1 MRFALLFVVV
11 ACGKSADKAPPA
23 TKLDKLN
30 VVVHGAP
37 LAVDRAFIK
46 RASPDVFTVLVGA
59 GKGSCEA
66 LLAGTEAGSGKSV
79 SFTITKRVGPAGHE
93 NFMITDV
100 WSRDFDVKVELPV
113 KVKLEGDGN
122 QGAVAKLAVSLRGPG
137 LELDGSFDA
146 TGCGETRP
154 TGMGVPKTTHTSKG
168 TITIANKVLDI
179 KGVTV
184 STRAGVAPTDLPNI
198 TISTNVKDCSSVTVP
213 APVIL
218 ERLDTKWSLRGT
230 WFEQPIQGDDAAAGL
245 AFTAND
251 VGKGPDGPTLDLQL
265 SGSGKIGDYSVK
277 LAGTAEAIE
286 CVR

>member
-1 MRFALLFVVV
+1 VRFALLFVVV
-11 ACGKSADKAPPA
+11 ACGKSADKPPPA
-23 TKLDKLN
+23 TKLDKLT
-30 VVVHGAP
+30 VVLDGAP

-59 GKGSCEA
+59 GKGSCQA
-66 LLAGTEAGSGKSV
+66 LLAGTEQGTGKSV
-79 SFTITKRVGPAGHE
+79 SFTITKRVAPSGLE
-93 NFMITDV
+93 RFVITDV
-100 WSRDFDVKVELPV
+100 WSRDFDVKVELPAEA
-113 KVKLEGDGN
+113 KLDGTAAIDTKTKLEL
-122 QGAVAKLAVSLRGPG
+122 AVAGKLSIRGELEAV
-137 LELDGSFDA
+137 
-146 TGCGETRP
+146 GCGETP
-154 TGMGVPKTTHTSKG
+154 PAGMGVPKTRHDSKG
-168 TITIANKVLDI
+168 TITIAGLVLDV

-184 STRAGVAPTDLPNI
+184 STRPGVAPTDLPNI

-230 WFEQPIQGDDAAAGL
+230 WFEQPIHGDEAAAGL